1 VHEFFKGRHQAKG
14 QALFGSLTY
23 GAGGM
28 VGGLAS
34 GPLWERLG
42 ATLMFSAS
50 ALAALI
56 GMMLMIWK
64 LRSQLRDTKMLNSNP
79 V

>member
-1 VHEFFKGRHQAKG
+1 
-14 QALFGSLTY
+14 
-23 GAGGM
+23 
-28 VGGLAS
+28 
-34 GPLWERLG
+34 
-42 ATLMFSAS
+42 MFSAS